1 MAPVV
6 SEDRWR
12 WAPNYCLF
20 LYFLVF
26 SFSFFLFVFVTFVC
40 DWEAYLAEDPMGPQ
54 CAPHMRTMAKCC
66 HFVPQT
72 DTTYVPLVFNPTMC
86 DPHAMSAPARTEN
99 TDPANRSK
107 LKFVPLSS

>member
-1 MAPVV
+1 MEMGPQLL
-6 SEDRWR
+6 SF
-12 WAPNYCLF
+12 PLFSCLF
-20 LYFLVF
+20 FF
-26 SFSFFLFVFVTFVC
+26 FFSFFFVTFVC

-72 DTTYVPLVFNPTMC
+72 GTTYVPLVFNPTMC

-99 TDPANRSK
+99 ADPANRSK